1 MTFEQIP
8 EPHSTGTGSKLRDYI
23 LGSQDGLVNVL
34 GLVLGLAI
42 ATRDARI
49 VLIGGLAAAFAES
62 IAMAA
67 VAYTSSKAVR
77 DFYLK
82 EVEREKREI
91 EDVPEVEKE
100 EIREIYRKKG
110 FTDEELEMIVSRITS
125 NKEVWL
131 DTMMT
136 EELRLFP
143 EGYERPALNGITVGI
158 ASLLGSFLPLAPFIF
173 LGVANAILTSV
184 ALSLIALFI
193 IGAIKARLTV
203 GSWIRS
209 GIEMGIIG
217 IVAALA
223 GYVIGILLSTL

>member
-1 MTFEQIP
+1 MVLLSEYGQRGSEGITTKKIAGMALLVSLLVAT
-8 EPHSTGTGSKLRDYI
+8 STT
-23 LGSQDGLVNVL
+23 
-34 GLVLGLAI
+34 I
-42 ATRDARI
+42 ASLY
-49 VLIGGLAAAFAES
+49 VSLFAES

-77 DFYLK
+77 DFYLS

-91 EDVPEVEKE
+91 EEVPELERE

-110 FTDEELEMIVSRITS
+110 FTDEELKMIVNRITS

-173 LGVANAILTSV
+173 LGIPNAILTSV
-184 ALSLIALFI
+184 ALSIIALFI
-193 IGAIKARLTV
+193 IGSIKARLTV
-203 GSWIRS
+203 GNWIRS

-223 GYVIGILLSTL
+223 GYGIGVLLSTL

>member
-1 MTFEQIP
+1 LTFEQVP

-34 GLVLGLAI
+34 GLVLGLAT
-42 ATRDARI
+42 ATRDVRI

-77 DFYLK
+77 DFYLS
-82 EVEREKREI
+82 EVEREKKEM
-91 EDVPEVEKE
+91 EEVPEVERD
-100 EIREIYRKKG
+100 EIRDIYRKKG
-110 FTDEELEMIVSRITS
+110 FNDEELDMIVNRITS

-131 DTMMT
+131 DTM
-136 EELRLFP
+136 
-143 EGYERPALNGITVGI
+143 I
-158 ASLLGSFLPLAPFIF
+158 SLLPLAPFVF
-173 LGVANAILTSV
+173 LDLGNAVFTSV
-184 ALSLIALFI
+184 LLSLITLFI
-193 IGAIKARLTV
+193 IGSIKARLTV
-203 GSWIRS
+203 GNWIRS

-217 IVAALA
+217 GVAALA

>member
-110 FTDEELEMIVSRITS
+110 FTDEELKMIVSRITS

-217 IVAALA
+217 IIAALA

>member
-42 ATRDARI
+42 ATGDARI

-77 DFYLK
+77 DFYLS

-91 EDVPEVEKE
+91 EEVPEIERE

-110 FTDEELEMIVSRITS
+110 FTEEELKMIVNRITS

-143 EGYERPALNGITVGI
+143 EGYERPAVNGITVGI
-158 ASLLGSFLPLAPFIF
+158 ASLLGSFLPLAPFIL

-203 GSWIRS
+203 GNWIRS

-223 GYVIGILLSTL
+223 GYVIGLLLSTL

>member
-110 FTDEELEMIVSRITS
+110 FTDEELKMIVSRITS

>member
-1 MTFEQIP
+1 MTFEQVP

-67 VAYTSSKAVR
+67 VAYTSSKAVK
-77 DFYLK
+77 DFYLS

-91 EDVPEVEKE
+91 EEVPELERE

-110 FTDEELEMIVSRITS
+110 FTDEELKMIVNRITS

-173 LGVANAILTSV
+173 LGIPNAILTSV
-184 ALSLIALFI
+184 ALSIIALFI
-193 IGAIKARLTV
+193 IGSIKARLTV
-203 GSWIRS
+203 GNWIRS

-223 GYVIGILLSTL
+223 GYGIGVLLSTL

>member
-1 MTFEQIP
+1 MTFQQIP
-8 EPHSTGTGSKLRDYI
+8 EPHLTGTGSKLRDYI

-77 DFYLK
+77 DFYLS

-91 EDVPEVEKE
+91 EEVPETERE

-110 FTDEELEMIVSRITS
+110 FTDEELKMIVSRITS

-217 IVAALA
+217 IIAALA

>member
-1 MTFEQIP
+1 MTFEQVP

-34 GLVLGLAI
+34 GLVLGLAT
-42 ATRDARI
+42 ATRDVRI

-77 DFYLK
+77 DFYLS
-82 EVEREKREI
+82 EVEREKKEM
-91 EDVPEVEKE
+91 EEVPEVERD
-100 EIREIYRKKG
+100 EIRDIYRKKG
-110 FTDEELEMIVSRITS
+110 FNDEELDMIVNRITS

-143 EGYERPALNGITVGI
+143 EGYERPALNGITVGV
-158 ASLLGSFLPLAPFIF
+158 ASILGSLLPLAPFVF
-173 LGVANAILTSV
+173 LDLGNAVLTSV
-184 ALSLIALFI
+184 LLSLITLFI
-193 IGAIKARLTV
+193 IGSIKARLTV
-203 GSWIRS
+203 GNWIRS

-217 IVAALA
+217 GVAALA

>member
-1 MTFEQIP
+1 LTFEQIP

-110 FTDEELEMIVSRITS
+110 FTDEELKMIVSRITS

-217 IVAALA
+217 IIAALA